1 MKIGEGQLR
10 KVETILVIV
19 AVIIVVIAYLIS
31 KVWSPA
37 D

>member
-19 AVIIVVIAYLIS
+19 AAVVIAILYLFS
-31 KVWSPA
+31 KSSNPV
-37 D
+37 